1 MANTNNP
8 ATMWNCPNYVGE
20 LYLLGANQTPF
31 LNMIGGLAG
40 GRIWTVSSME
50 FPVAQPWALEAAAQ
64 PAITETASLTAP
76 TAWTYVRG
84 RDVNTCQIHQKA
96 ISVSYVK
103 QSVTG
108 VVEGFTTTNQTM
120 LGTQPVQNEKDFQI
134 AAAMKQIAIDVEYT
148 FLAGAYQLAINAGVA
163 AKTRGIV
170 TACSTNTVAAGSAQ
184 LAKSHIDTLLRTMA
198 DNGAVFSNMVLFCG
212 AYQKQKL
219 SDLYGYAPEDRNV
232 GGVNIKQIETDF
244 AMLGIVWAPKIT
256 TSVVL
261 VADLSVCRPVFCPVP
276 DKGVLFFEELAK
288 TGASEAG
295 QIYGQIGLDYG
306 PEEYHGTITGLA
318 TS

>member
-1 MANTNNP
+1 
-8 ATMWNCPNYVGE
+8 
-20 LYLLGANQTPF
+20 
-31 LNMIGGLAG
+31 
-40 GRIWTVSSME
+40 
-50 FPVAQPWALEAAAQ
+50 LEAAAQ
-64 PAITETASLTAP
+64 PAITETASLLAP

-108 VVEGFTTTNQTM
+108 VVEGFTTTGQTM

-148 FLAGAYQLAINAGVA
+148 FLVGSYQLATGAGVA
-163 AKTRGIV
+163 AKTGGIASLA
-170 TACSTNTVAAGSAQ
+170 TTNTVAAGAAT
-184 LAKSHIDTLLRTMA
+184 LTKSMVDTLLRTMA
-198 DNGAVFSNMVLFCG
+198 GNGAVFNNMVLFCN
-212 AYQKQKL
+212 AFQKQKL
-219 SDLYGYAPEDRNV
+219 SDIYGYAPEDRNV

-244 AMLGIVWAPKIT
+244 CMLGIVWAPKIT

-261 VADLSVCRPVFCPVP
+261 LADLSVCRPVFCPVP
-276 DKGVLFFEELAK
+276 DKGVLFYEELARV
-288 TGASEAG
+288 GASEAG
-295 QIYGQIGLDYG
+295 QIYGQIGLDCG